1 MSYPPPEEIKI
12 TYTTANVDLG
22 AFHHY
27 FDEALTKIRG
37 ECGQEYPVYVKGE
50 AITVAAPH
58 VIDVSPIDTELV
70 LGRFQ
75 GATPAEVDRAVA
87 AARDVR
93 QSWAATPWQ
102 ERVELMRKAA
112 ALVRKRKFEIAAI
125 MSIEVGKNR
134 FESIGDAE
142 ESADLIDYYCD
153 QMEDANGFI
162 REMNRITPLETNI
175 DVLRPYGVFACIAPF
190 NFPMALSC
198 GMSSAA
204 LVTGNTVVYKPAQ
217 DAPWTGLKLYEVY
230 RDAGLPPGVFNFIT
244 GRGSEIG
251 DALVLHEHVDGVV
264 FTGSKS
270 VGMRMF
276 RNLSEKWVKP
286 CLMELGGKNPAI
298 VMDSADLD
306 AAAEGVAKSAWG
318 LQNQKC
324 SACSRVY
331 VHRDIAEEF
340 VQRLLQRT
348 EEIVIGDPTDEG
360 VYLGPVI
367 NEAAVGKYEQAVSLA
382 KKEGEILVGGQRL
395 TDGTLA
401 KGYYVS
407 PTIVKAPLESKLFSD
422 EFFVPV
428 LAVGVVAS
436 LDQALQ
442 ESNKVEYGLTAGLF
456 STKED
461 EIARFY
467 DEIEAGVTYV
477 NKRTGATTG
486 AWPGAQPFC
495 GWKGSGGSG
504 KGGCGPYYVAQFMR
518 EQCRTRIRE
527 LS

>member
-1 MSYPPPEEIKI
+1 MSYPPADEIKI
-12 TYTTANVDLG
+12 TYTTANVDLS

-27 FDEALTKIRG
+27 FEEALAKIRN
-37 ECGQEYPVYVKGE
+37 EYGQEHPIFVSGK
-50 AITVAAPH
+50 AISVDSPH
-58 VIDVSPIDTELV
+58 IVNVSPINTDLV
-70 LGRFQ
+70 LGHFQ
-75 GATPAEVDRAVA
+75 GATPAEVDLAVA
-87 AARDVR
+87 AARGAR
-93 QSWAATPWQ
+93 KTWSGMPWQ
-102 ERVELMRKAA
+102 DRVALLRKAA
-112 ALVRKRKFEIAAI
+112 KLVRKRKFEIAAI

-153 QMEDANGFI
+153 QLEEANGFI
-162 REMNRITPLETNI
+162 REMNRITPVETNT

-204 LVTGNTVVYKPAQ
+204 LVAGNTIVYKPAK
-217 DAPWTGLKLYEVY
+217 DAPWTGLKLHEIY

-264 FTGSKS
+264 FTGSKP

-276 RNLSEKWVKP
+276 HRFSEKWVKP

-298 VMDSADLD
+298 IMDSADLD

-331 VHRDIAEEF
+331 VHRDVVDDF
-340 VQRLLQRT
+340 VERLLKCT
-348 EEIVIGDPTDEG
+348 KDIVIGDPTQEG

-367 NEAAVGKYEQAVSLA
+367 NAAAVQKYEQAVAQA
-382 KKEGEILVGGQRL
+382 KKEGKILVGGKRL
-395 TDGTLA
+395 TEGALG
-401 KGYYVS
+401 KGHYVA
-407 PTIVKAPLESKLFSD
+407 PTIATVPLDSTLFTE
-422 EFFVPV
+422 EFFVPF
-428 LAVGVVAS
+428 LAVGVIDS
-436 LDQALQ
+436 LDQAFE

-456 STKED
+456 SADED

-486 AWPGAQPFC
+486 AWPGAQPFT

-527 LS
+527 

>member
-1 MSYPPPEEIKI
+1 MSLPPPEEIKI
-12 TYTTANVDLG
+12 TYTTANVDLS

-27 FDEALTKIRG
+27 FDEALAKIRS
-37 ECGQEYPVYVKGE
+37 ECGQEYPIYANGE
-50 AITVAAPH
+50 AIKVDSPQI
-58 VIDVSPIDTELV
+58 VNVSPIDTDLV

-87 AARDVR
+87 AARGAR
-93 QSWAATPWQ
+93 KAWSGMPWQ
-102 ERVELMRKAA
+102 ERVALLRKAA
-112 ALVRKRKFEIAAI
+112 DLVRNRKFEIAAI

-153 QMEDANGFI
+153 QMQQANGFI
-162 REMNRITPLETNI
+162 REMDRITPVETNI

-204 LVTGNTVVYKPAQ
+204 LVAGNTIVYKPAT
-217 DAPWTGLKLYEVY
+217 DTPWTGLKLYEIY

-251 DALVLHEHVDGVV
+251 DALIQHKHVDGVV
-264 FTGSKS
+264 FTGSNPI
-270 VGMRMF
+270 GMRMF
-276 RNLSEKWVKP
+276 HNLSEKWVKP

-298 VMDSADLD
+298 IMDSADLD

-331 VHRDIAEEF
+331 VHREVVDAF
-340 VQRLLQRT
+340 VGKLLERT
-348 EEIVIGDPTDEG
+348 KDIVIGDPTQEG
-360 VYLGPVI
+360 VYFGPVI
-367 NEAAVGKYEQAVSLA
+367 NDAAVRKYEQAVA
-382 KKEGEILVGGQRL
+382 GAREDGEILVGGERL
-395 TDGTLA
+395 TDGALA
-401 KGYYVS
+401 KGHYVA
-407 PTIVKAPLESKLFSD
+407 PTVVRAPLDSTLFTE
-422 EFFVPV
+422 EFFVPL
-428 LAVGVVAS
+428 LAVGVIDS

-442 ESNKVEYGLTAGLF
+442 ESNKVDYGLTAGLF
-456 STKED
+456 SNNED
-461 EIARFY
+461 EIAQFY

-477 NKRTGATTG
+477 NKRSGATTG

-527 LS
+527 